1 MDSPPTLGPPVRT
14 APVLRSCLAVFA
26 ATGVSVGG
34 WAATARAAD
43 RYALVVSG
51 ASGGPEYAAKYSQ
64 WRASFTAI
72 LRARFGYPDDHVV
85 VLADADDPRVRKP
98 TRDNVRA
105 ALVDLRQRAS
115 KDDVILVLLIGH
127 GTASDASA
135 GEAKFNL
142 VGPDLSA
149 VEWAELVKP
158 IAGRVVFVDTTSG
171 SSPFLQAISA
181 PGRIVVT
188 ATDATAQQYETVF
201 PEFFLKAFASPE
213 ADVDKNG
220 RVSIWEAFSYASN
233 LVRQW
238 YQQRGQLQT
247 ERALLDDNGDG
258 VGREAQSPGPDGA
271 LAQVTYLDR
280 EQPVVVPGDSVLTAL
295 IARRADIEAQV
306 ERLKARK
313 PELPPDQYDAQMEA
327 LLLDLA
333 RLDAQIR
340 NRP

>member
-1 MDSPPTLGPPVRT
+1 MMFR
-14 APVLRSCLAVFA
+14 RSCCAVFA
-26 ATGVSVGG
+26 ATCVCVGG
-34 WAATARAAD
+34 WVAPALAGD
-43 RYALVVSG
+43 RYALIVSG
-51 ASGGPEYAAKYSQ
+51 ASGGPEYATKYNQ

-72 LRARFGYPDDHVV
+72 LRAKFGYPDDHVV
-85 VLADADDPRVRKP
+85 VLADADEPRVQKP

-105 ALVDLRQRAS
+105 ALADFRQRAS
-115 KDDVILVLLIGH
+115 KDDVVLVLLIGH

-135 GEAKFNL
+135 EEAKFNL

-149 VEWAELVKP
+149 AEWAELIKP
-158 IAGRVVFVDTTSG
+158 IAGRIVFVDTTSG
-171 SSPFLQAISA
+171 SFPFLQTISA
-181 PGRIVVT
+181 RGRIVVT

-220 RVSIWEAFSYASN
+220 KVSIWEAFSYASSG
-233 LVRQW
+233 VRQW

-247 ERALLDDNGDG
+247 ERSLLDDNGDG

-271 LAQVTYLDR
+271 LAEMTYLER

-295 IARRADIEAQV
+295 LERRADLETRV
-306 ERLKARK
+306 ELLRARK
-313 PELPPDQYDAQMEA
+313 PELAPDQYDAQMEA
-327 LLLDLA
+327 LLLELA